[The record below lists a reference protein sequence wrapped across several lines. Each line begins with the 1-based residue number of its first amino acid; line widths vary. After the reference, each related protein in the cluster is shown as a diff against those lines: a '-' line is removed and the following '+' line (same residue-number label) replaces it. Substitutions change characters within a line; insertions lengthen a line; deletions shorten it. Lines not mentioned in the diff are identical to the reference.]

1 MSKVNLDLAEY
12 ESLKKQKYEANKKCR
27 EMEAKMKELLENSNK
42 VAVVTVIAHPL
53 LPLRS
58 RAVVEVRNLDDV
70 KADVMGFFQKGL
82 IDEEIKRQRKEVD
95 KQQAKV
101 VADHVH
107 KSAELQTEVEDLK
120 AEIDA
125 LRKRSLWSR
134 ILNR

>member
-42 VAVVTVIAHPL
+42 VAVVTVIAHPFS
-53 LPLRS
+53 LRS

-95 KQQAKV
+95 EQQAKV